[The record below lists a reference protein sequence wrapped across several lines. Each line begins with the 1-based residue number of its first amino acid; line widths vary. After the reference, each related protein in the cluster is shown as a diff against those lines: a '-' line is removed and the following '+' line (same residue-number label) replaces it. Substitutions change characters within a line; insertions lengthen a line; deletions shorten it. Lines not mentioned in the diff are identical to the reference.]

1 MPVKQA
7 EPQIT
12 LDFSRS
18 DFAKT
23 MFFNRFSIVARFGHI
38 FICVW
43 AENESRQVDDKFTCV
58 LAKVDA
64 QNGVKSL
71 KDYFGKINKAPSAA
85 DTSTLPIGMSF
96 ESAKPVRLIQCA
108 RNEYSAEI
116 SFFFFSAHSVS
127 RVTEA
132 KTIIA
137 TPIAALVSEVQTH
150 VDLIHAFISTTE
162 KLK

>member
-23 MFFNRFSIVARFGHI
+23 MFLTRFSIAVRFGHI
-38 FICVW
+38 FICFWV
-43 AENESRQVDDKFTCV
+43 ENDSRQVDDKFTCV
-58 LAKVDA
+58 FSKMDA

-71 KDYFGKINKAPSAA
+71 KEYFAKINKAPSTA
-85 DTSTLPIGMSF
+85 DTSQLPIGLSF
-96 ESAKPVRLIQCA
+96 ESAKPVRIIQCA
-108 RNEYSAEI
+108 RNENSAEI
-116 SFFFFSAHSVS
+116 SFFFFAAHSVS

-137 TPIAALVSEVQTH
+137 TPIAALVSDVQTH
-150 VDLIHAFISTTE
+150 VDFIHAFISTTE